1 MAEIDKS
8 LTEVTKSVEID
19 GPEEQV
25 ELQEEITETLPNA
38 GQTEITPTED
48 GGVEINFEPGAFN
61 QAQSENHFD
70 NLAELLPDDILGPL
84 GSELNQNYMDYKE
97 SRKEWE
103 RTYIT
108 GLDLL
113 GFKYE
118 DRTEPFSG
126 AAGATH
132 PVLAEAVTQF
142 QAQAYKEL
150 LPADGPVRT
159 QIIGAPTPEKEM
171 QSTRVKDFM
180 NYQLMDQ
187 MKEYEPE
194 FDQLLFYLPL
204 AGSAFKKVY
213 YDQLLGRAVSKFV
226 PAEDLIVPYSATSLE
241 DATAVVHLVKTK
253 ENDLTKQMVSGFYRN
268 VEIGQPGETESDLER
283 KERELEGITKTKDE
297 DIYNILEFHVDLDL
311 EGFEDRGPDGAETG
325 IKLPYIVT
333 IEEGSREILSIRR
346 NYEIADPK
354 KQKIPYIVTVDE
366 GTRNILS
373 IRRNY
378 EIGDPDKNKIPYFTH
393 FKFLPGLGFYGFGL
407 IHMIGG
413 LSRTATA
420 ALRQLLDAGT
430 LSNLPA
436 GFKMRGIRI
445 RDDAQSIQPGE
456 FRDVDAPGGNL
467 RDSFMMLP
475 FKEPSQTLLSLMGI
489 VVQAGQRFA
498 SIADMQV
505 GDGNQQAA
513 VGTTVALLERGSRT
527 MSAIHKRIYSALK
540 QEFKLMARVFKLYL
554 PQEYPYD
561 VVGGQR
567 MIKQT
572 DFDDRVDILPVA
584 DPNIFSQTQRIS
596 MAQTE
601 LQLATSN
608 PQMHNMYNAYR
619 NMYEALGVKN
629 IDSILVKPMAPM
641 PKDPALEH
649 IDALAGKPFQAFP
662 GQDHRAHIT
671 SHLNFM
677 ATNIARNNPMV
688 MASLEKNIFE
698 HISLMAQEQIELEF
712 MQELPQLQQMQMMA
726 QQNPQMQQQVID
738 MQQKIEARKA
748 QLIAEMMEE
757 FMNEEKKITSQFDND
772 PIAKLRS
779 RELDL
784 RAQENARKERE
795 GKERM
800 DLDKMRA
807 MMNQANVD
815 EKLDQNEEL
824 AKLRANTSIE
834 KTILGK
840 TLPNADQM
848 IPSVKIMRSGNE

>member
-1 MAEIDKS
+1 MADIDKS
-8 LTEVTKSVEID
+8 LPNEPRKEIEL
-19 GPEEQV
+19 PSEE
-25 ELQEEITETLPNA
+25 ELQEQVVEAAQEAQESPDPVEIQRN
-38 GQTEITPTED
+38 ED
-48 GGVEINFEPGAFN
+48 GSVDINLDPAAATPEGGDEHYA
-61 QAQSENHFD
+61 
-70 NLAELLPDDILGPL
+70 NLADFLPDEVLGRMASDL
-84 GSELNQNYMDYKE
+84 SSKYQDYTS
-97 SRKEWE
+97 SRKDWE
-103 RTYIT
+103 QTYT
-108 GLDLL
+108 KGLDLL
-113 GFKYE
+113 GFKY
-118 DRTEPFSG
+118 DQRTEPFSG
-126 AAGATH
+126 ASGATH

-142 QAQAYKEL
+142 QALAYKEL

-159 QIIGAPTPEKEM
+159 QILGMQTPDKV
-171 QSTRVKDFM
+171 QQATRVKDFM
-180 NYQLMDQ
+180 NYQIMDQ

-194 FDQLLFYLPL
+194 FDSMLFHLPL
-204 AGSAFKKVY
+204 SGSTFKKVY
-213 YDQLLGRAVSKFV
+213 YDEVEGRAVSKFV
-226 PAEDLIVPYSATSLE
+226 PADDLIVPYTATSLD
-241 DATAVVHLVKTK
+241 DAEAIIHRVKIS
-253 ENDLTKQMVSGFYRN
+253 ENELRKQQVAGFYRDI
-268 VEIGQPGETESDLER
+268 EIGKPGDKESDVEK
-283 KERELEGITKTKDE
+283 KERELEGVTKSANE
-297 DIYNILEFHVDLDL
+297 DVYTLLECHVNLDI
-311 EGFEDRGPDGAETG
+311 EGFEDVNQQTGEPSG

-333 IEEGSREILSIRR
+333 LEEGSREILAI
-346 NYEIADPK
+346 K
-354 KQKIPYIVTVDE
+354 
-366 GTRNILS
+366 
-373 IRRNY
+373 RNY
-378 EIGDPDKNKIPYFTH
+378 EIGDPKKNKIQYFVH

-475 FKEPSQTLLSLMGI
+475 FKEPSQTLLSLMGV

-505 GDGNQQAA
+505 GEGNQQAA

-540 QEFKLMARVFKLYL
+540 NEFQLMARVFKLYL
-554 PQEYPYD
+554 PQQYPYD
-561 VVGGQR
+561 VVGGQK
-567 MIKQT
+567 MIMQS

-596 MAQTE
+596 LAQTE

-608 PQMHNMYNAYR
+608 PQMHNMYQAYR

-629 IDSILVKPMAPM
+629 IDSVLVKPQPPM
-641 PKDPALEH
+641 PQDPALEH
-649 IDALAGKPFQAFP
+649 IQALGGRPFQAFP
-662 GQDHRAHIT
+662 GQNHRAHIQ
-671 SHLNFM
+671 SHLSFM
-677 ATNIARNNPMV
+677 ETNMARNNPMV

-712 MQELPQLQQMQMMA
+712 RDELQRIQQTQMMM
-726 QQNPQMQQQVID
+726 QQNPQMAQQMQMQLMQ
-738 MQQKIEARKA
+738 MQQRIESRKA

-784 RAQENARKERE
+784 RAMENDRKERE

-800 DLDKMRA
+800 DLDKMKA
-807 MMNQANVD
+807 MMNQQNQD
-815 EKLDQNEEL
+815 EKLEQNEEL
-824 AKLRANTSIE
+824 AKLRADTSIQ
-834 KTILGK
+834 KTVLGK

-848 IPSVKIMRSGNE
+848 MPKVDIIRSDN